1 MILPVWGP
9 DFARIGVWYCVF
21 EVLKQTISRAQMVLF
36 VRWKSSL
43 KCKLLVSS
51 RLYKTFIF
59 RLFSSKRESACKFS
73 FIFWGRTENSNWKNA
88 GYWKYVTHPFE
99 FPLCWRQQRRYG
111 IDAAVFYYYQSSLNI
126 GMTTSYVILRW
137 FINRNLSSLSSTG
150 NLVERKNIFSY
161 WYGCFVINNK
171 RICMITAY
179 PLYILRDSNPRPT
192 D

>member
-9 DFARIGVWYCVF
+9 DFAPIVVWYCVF

-43 KCKLLVSS
+43 KCKLLVSC

-73 FIFWGRTENSNWKNA
+73 FISWGRTENSDGKNA
-88 GYWKYVTHPFE
+88 GYWKSVTPPFE
-99 FPLCWRQQRRYG
+99 FPLCLRQQRLYG

-126 GMTTSYVILRW
+126 GMTTSYVILRYHW
-137 FINRNLSSLSSTG
+137 ALLGIWWRG
-150 NLVERKNIFSY
+150 GKIYLVIDM
-161 WYGCFVINNK
+161 VV
-171 RICMITAY
+171 
-179 PLYILRDSNPRPT
+179 L
-192 D
+192 